1 MYNTHKTKRFFIIP
15 LFKIDIDLI
24 DFIDYSSVVW
34 LREVHHSTDRRIPGK
49 KKKRRRA
56 QGKRNARRNENDG
69 RFVACIISINYEYE
83 YKTLSNFVTSKVKIT
98 VSI

>member
-1 MYNTHKTKRFFIIP
+1 MII
-15 LFKIDIDLI
+15 LWCGFEKCTTAQTEE
-24 DFIDYSSVVW
+24 Y
-34 LREVHHSTDRRIPGK
+34 TTGIPGK

-83 YKTLSNFVTSKVKIT
+83 YKTLSNFVSSKVKIT
-98 VSI
+98 VNIKIIYSYTQYTYII